1 MRDREG
7 ERELEQSVN
16 LFIKHVLTQ
25 SHKVDINKKFAT
37 VRKRTAMKS
46 GKVLIRVKLKD
57 N

>member
-1 MRDREG
+1 MRDKEG

-16 LFIKHVLTQ
+16 LVIKHGLTQ
-25 SHKVDINKKFAT
+25 LHKVDINKKFAT

-46 GKVLIRVKLKD
+46 GKTLIRVKLKD